1 MMTPTSR
8 CSLQGFGGGGS
19 GVGPSKIH
27 ERKIRLKEKRRET
40 NTYTINKGLV
50 Y

>member
-19 GVGPSKIH
+19 GVGPSKKRQVGKLKLG
-27 ERKIRLKEKRRET
+27 EKKIQF
-40 NTYTINKGLV
+40 
-50 Y
+50 